1 MIKNCMKSTLFA
13 SIISDTTNCTYIF
26 SVDIFVYP
34 TATAFCFPSA
44 ITACVT
50 FKDLNDL
57 SRNSKSVFTAHER
70 SCGKV
75 PNFHKRRSFCWGGGW
90 GLRTSHVSWDRSHG
104 RVTPSTWTSELG
116 TYPHYWFF
124 IWWSSLE
131 TCSNLFTWGSTPPN
145 WYWHLVVATETCTVG
160 KRAVPILLGCCLV
173 II

>member
-1 MIKNCMKSTLFA
+1 MKSTLFA

-75 PNFHKRRSFCWGGGW
+75 PNVFTIVCHFVGGGE
-90 GLRTSHVSWDRSHG
+90 GYVHRMYHEIGHM
-104 RVTPSTWTSELG
+104 
-116 TYPHYWFF
+116 
-124 IWWSSLE
+124 
-131 TCSNLFTWGSTPPN
+131 
-145 WYWHLVVATETCTVG
+145 VG
-160 KRAVPILLGCCLV
+160 
-173 II
+173 